1 MQFRVDLIWPVVAME
16 GLVTLFGCLKDVAS
30 SVHNKREAGC
40 YKLTKAQRLRKDLG
54 LADSSLDMDWSR
66 HALLNTPS
74 PELDDSEK
82 EVSEMEKVNIQRTKY
97 MYNIV
102 SNTFVVLVDEGLKL
116 GPFSSSRLARICLL
130 ENVGF
135 WLLSTEYNLLE
146 RCTSATI
153 SQLSTVGTG
162 KTAADLP
169 PLVWTR
175 QLSRR
180 ASLTLSLDFFL
191 SELFEKHLEKG

>member
-1 MQFRVDLIWPVVAME
+1 MKLSHFISKIWNLQNRLKDKVTAASSQMQFRVDLIWPVVAME
-16 GLVTLFGCLKDVAS
+16 GLVALCGCLKDVAS
-30 SVHNKREAGC
+30 IVHNKRKTGH
-40 YKLTKAQRLRKDLG
+40 YKLTKAQRLQKDLG
-54 LADSSLDMDWSR
+54 L
-66 HALLNTPS
+66 
-74 PELDDSEK
+74 
-82 EVSEMEKVNIQRTKY
+82 VNIQRIKY

>member
-1 MQFRVDLIWPVVAME
+1 MKLSHFISKIWNLQNRLKDKVTEASSQMQLRVNLIWPVVAME
-16 GLVTLFGCLKDVAS
+16 GLIALCGCIKDVAS
-30 SVHNKREAGC
+30 IVHNKSKTGH
-40 YKLTKAQRLRKDLG
+40 YKLTKAQRLQKDLG
-54 LADSSLDMDWSR
+54 L
-66 HALLNTPS
+66 
-74 PELDDSEK
+74 
-82 EVSEMEKVNIQRTKY
+82 VNIQRIKH

-146 RCTSATI
+146 RCTSATT

-162 KTAADLP
+162 KTVADLP

>member
-1 MQFRVDLIWPVVAME
+1 MQFRVDLIRPVVAME

-40 YKLTKAQRLRKDLG
+40 YKLTKAQRLREDLG

-82 EVSEMEKVNIQRTKY
+82 EVSENGEGEYPEDQVHEYK
-97 MYNIV
+97 
-102 SNTFVVLVDEGLKL
+102 LGDEGLKL

-146 RCTSATI
+146 RCTSATT

-162 KTAADLP
+162 KTVADLP